1 MLMLNLRRF
10 LRKKVFREVAEAQ
23 DIIIVSLAEKG
34 VVLHGGAAI
43 WRVYGGK
50 RFSYDIDLYHQDP
63 QEVGRELRRIEELTL
78 EKERTTSSGVLY
90 SRLRRGRIAVEV
102 DVSPF
107 YREVEAVEGRYLM
120 VDGSTLVV
128 LTLTPEDLLREKA
141 EAYLRRRRAKDLYD
155 VYYLLGLVD
164 PEKVASSLRRL
175 TEALETPPSDIGELK
190 ELILVG
196 LAPSFSTMR
205 REVLKHA
212 KA

>member
-1 MLMLNLRRF
+1 MSDLRRF
-10 LRKKVFREVAEAQ
+10 LRRKVFREVAEVQ
-23 DIIIVSLAEKG
+23 DIIMVSLAEKG
-34 VVLHGGAAI
+34 VVLHGGTAI

-50 RFSYDIDLYHQDP
+50 RFSYDIDLYHQSP
-63 QEVGRELRRIEELTL
+63 QEVSRELRRIDELTL
-78 EKERTTSSGVLY
+78 EKERVTSSGVLY
-90 SRLRRGRIAVEV
+90 SRLRRGRVAVEV

-107 YREVEAVEGRYLM
+107 YREVETVEGRYPM

-155 VYYLLGLVD
+155 VYYLLGLVE
-164 PEKVASSLRRL
+164 PGRVANSLRRL
-175 TEALETPPSDIGELK
+175 TEVLKAPPSDMGELK

-196 LAPSFSTMR
+196 LAPSFNTMR